1 MYKVISHC
9 ERLANAELRTKRKKN
24 LCPDAVEVFV
34 QENVKTPDGR
44 LMVKNTVKKI
54 NPSELMDKY
63 CVNDFT
69 IENLTAAG
77 AIANLKVCN
86 LSGDVLV
93 AADTAANMMS
103 VLENIPV
110 EEENKNI

>member
-1 MYKVISHC
+1 MKYKVISHC
-9 ERLANAELRTKRKKN
+9 ERLNNGSLRNIRKKN
-24 LCPDAVEVFV
+24 LCPEAIEVLVE
-34 QENVKTPDGR
+34 EKVKSPDGR
-44 LMVKNTVKKI
+44 IMVKNTVKKI

-77 AIANLKVCN
+77 AVGNLKVCN
-86 LSGDVLV
+86 LNGDMVV
-93 AADTAANMMS
+93 AADTVANMMA

-110 EEENKNI
+110 EEK

>member
-9 ERLANAELRTKRKKN
+9 ERLANAELRNNRKKN
-24 LCPDAVEVFV
+24 LCPESVEVYV
-34 QENVKTPDGR
+34 QEKVKTPDGR

-93 AADTAANMMS
+93 AADTAANMMAA
-103 VLENIPV
+103 LENIPT
-110 EEENKNI
+110 EEK

>member
-1 MYKVISHC
+1 MYKEISHC
-9 ERLANAELRTKRKKN
+9 ERLVNKNLRNIRKKN
-24 LCPDAVEVFV
+24 LCPESIEVFV
-34 QENVKTPDGR
+34 PEKIKSPDGR
-44 LMVKNTVKKI
+44 LMVKNTVKTL

-77 AIANLKVCN
+77 AVANLKVCN

-93 AADTAANMMS
+93 AADTAASMMS

-110 EEENKNI
+110 EEK